1 MELLKKIGRGII
13 NGLKRIWEWILSL
26 FITRYKVTVSF
37 NKVYGDSDDKNYIA
51 KKIITRKE
59 KLLIFIDED
68 NNKIEFRSS
77 TGLNYIIEDF
87 L

>member
-1 MELLKKIGRGII
+1 MELLKKIGRGILK
-13 NGLKRIWEWILSL
+13 GLRKFWEWIKSL
-26 FITRYKVTVSF
+26 FLTRYKVTVSF

-59 KLLIFIDED
+59 KLLVFIDED

-77 TGLNYIIEDF
+77 TGLNYIIEDY

>member
-37 NKVYGDSDDKNYIA
+37 NKVYGDSDDNNYIA

-77 TGLNYIIEDF
+77 TGLNYIIEDY

>member
-1 MELLKKIGRGII
+1 MELLKKIGRG
-13 NGLKRIWEWILSL
+13 NLKGLRKFCEWLLSL
-26 FITRYKVTVSF
+26 FLTRYKVTVSF

-51 KKIITRKE
+51 KKIVTRKE
-59 KLLIFIDED
+59 KLLVFIDED

-77 TGLNYIIEDF
+77 TGLNYIIEDY

>member
-13 NGLKRIWEWILSL
+13 NGLKRMWEWILSL

-77 TGLNYIIEDF
+77 TGLNYIIEDY

>member
-1 MELLKKIGRGII
+1 MELLKKIGRGILS
-13 NGLKRIWEWILSL
+13 GLKRFWEWILSL
-26 FITRYKVTVSF
+26 FLTRYKVTVSF

-51 KKIITRKE
+51 KKIVTRKE
-59 KLLIFIDED
+59 KLLVFIDED

-77 TGLNYIIEDF
+77 TGLNYIIEDY

>member
-1 MELLKKIGRGII
+1 MELLKKIGRGILK
-13 NGLKRIWEWILSL
+13 GLRKFWEWILCL
-26 FITRYKVTVSF
+26 FLTRYKVTVSF

-51 KKIITRKE
+51 KKIVTRKE
-59 KLLIFIDED
+59 KLLVFIDED

-77 TGLNYIIEDF
+77 TGLNYIIEDY

>member
-77 TGLNYIIEDF
+77 TGLNYIIEDY

>member
-1 MELLKKIGRGII
+1 M
-13 NGLKRIWEWILSL
+13 WEWILSL

-77 TGLNYIIEDF
+77 TGLNYIIEDY

>member
-1 MELLKKIGRGII
+1 MELLKKICI
-13 NGLKRIWEWILSL
+13 KIWEWIKSL
-26 FITRYKVTVSF
+26 FLTRYKVTVSF

-51 KKIITRKE
+51 KKIVTRKE
-59 KLLIFIDED
+59 KLLVFIDED

-77 TGLNYIIEDF
+77 TGLNYIIEDY